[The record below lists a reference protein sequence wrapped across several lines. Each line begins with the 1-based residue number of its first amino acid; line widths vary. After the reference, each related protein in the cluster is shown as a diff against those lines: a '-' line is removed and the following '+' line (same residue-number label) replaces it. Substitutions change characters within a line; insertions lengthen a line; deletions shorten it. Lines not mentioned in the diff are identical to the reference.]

1 MTERIWDDFLTERDK
16 QVFDR
21 SGYGTLGG
29 FGRRPA
35 VLMID
40 MTYDFVGDKPE
51 PVLES
56 IKRWPNSSG
65 EEGWEAIAVI
75 ETVIARARE
84 KNLPLFYTKPGIRPD
99 GWDWGS
105 WHWKSSRIE
114 EWLREPTNDFD
125 GNRIVAQLAP
135 TARDIVIPKHKPSAF
150 FGTPLMLMLTQLGA
164 DSLIV
169 TGCTTS
175 GCVRASVVDAFSY
188 NLRVAVVEEGCFDRA
203 QASHAMTL
211 CDLNAKYADVLP
223 AAEILAHI
231 DILPQDLFALPSGSP
246 PPLPA

>member
-1 MTERIWDDFLTERDK
+1 ML
-16 QVFDR
+16 V
-21 SGYGTLGG
+21 
-29 FGRRPA
+29 
-35 VLMID
+35 ID
-40 MTYDFVGDKPE
+40 MTYDFVGDRPE

-56 IKRWPNSSG
+56 IRRWPNSSG
-65 EEGWEAIAVI
+65 EEGWAAIAVI
-75 ETVIARARE
+75 ESVITRARR

-99 GWDWGS
+99 GWDWGG

-114 EWLREPTNDFD
+114 EWLQEPTADFD
-125 GNRIVAQLAP
+125 GNRIVARLAP
-135 TARDIVIPKHKPSAF
+135 AARDIVIPKHKPSAF
-150 FGTPLMLMLTQLGA
+150 FGTPLMPMLTQLGA

-211 CDLNAKYADVLP
+211 CDLDAKYADVLP
-223 AAEILAHI
+223 ATEIL
-231 DILPQDLFALPSGSP
+231 DYMDGLSGDLFVLPGGAP
-246 PPLPA
+246 PPPPA